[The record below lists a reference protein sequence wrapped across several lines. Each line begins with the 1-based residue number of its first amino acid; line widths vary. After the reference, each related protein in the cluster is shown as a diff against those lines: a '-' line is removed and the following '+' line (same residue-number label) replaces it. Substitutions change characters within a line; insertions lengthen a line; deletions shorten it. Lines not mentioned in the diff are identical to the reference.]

1 MADGSPHWPVCFYNL
16 IVSSHVSEL
25 CWTLGNWALC
35 VCLWLYIAH
44 HNQPCVTMGRG
55 QILSLELSFTSL
67 IRKNQALY
75 SRTHSRWWKHSQFW
89 LWRQRCRPRQELHA
103 DMHAIRMI
111 YANYAYY
118 SQRNSSS
125 NCQDKL
131 PEISHKICRARS
143 KRWRPLGKQ
152 GHSASG
158 IFQVM
163 MVAVIFPGCK
173 GNRVFFWI
181 L

>member
-1 MADGSPHWPVCFYNL
+1 MWRGKERSIW
-16 IVSSHVSEL
+16 SSFF
-25 CWTLGNWALC
+25 AL
-35 VCLWLYIAH
+35 
-44 HNQPCVTMGRG
+44 
-55 QILSLELSFTSL
+55 L
-67 IRKNQALY
+67 IRENQAF
-75 SRTHSRWWKHSQFW
+75 SSKTHSRWWKHSQFW

-152 GHSASG
+152 GRSASG

-163 MVAVIFPGCK
+163 MVAVIFPGCWGK
-173 GNRVFFWI
+173 YGFLRIPIIFPLKFFQQMLTHI
-181 L
+181 LFTTSIKEIKC

>member
-1 MADGSPHWPVCFYNL
+1 MQTQMDYYVQMNPYFRLFFTLMIRRNQVTYN
-16 IVSSHVSEL
+16 S
-25 CWTLGNWALC
+25 
-35 VCLWLYIAH
+35 AH
-44 HNQPCVTMGRG
+44 T
-55 QILSLELSFTSL
+55 
-67 IRKNQALY
+67 
-75 SRTHSRWWKHSQFW
+75 RWWKNSQFW
-89 LWRQRCRPRQELHA
+89 LQSERCSPRQELHA
-103 DMHAIRMI
+103 DIHAIRMI

-158 IFQVM
+158 AFQDVM
-163 MVAVIFPGCK
+163 VETEILLSLSLK
-173 GNRVFFWI
+173 GLCFVFSWPTESVF
-181 L
+181 LS

>member
-1 MADGSPHWPVCFYNL
+1 MQTQMDYYMQMKPYFRLIFTLMIRRNQVTYNR
-16 IVSSHVSEL
+16 
-25 CWTLGNWALC
+25 
-35 VCLWLYIAH
+35 AH
-44 HNQPCVTMGRG
+44 
-55 QILSLELSFTSL
+55 TS
-67 IRKNQALY
+67 
-75 SRTHSRWWKHSQFW
+75 WWKNSQFW
-89 LWRQRCRPRQELHA
+89 LQSERCSPRQELHA
-103 DMHAIRMI
+103 DIHAIRMI

-158 IFQVM
+158 AFQNVM
-163 MVAVIFPGCK
+163 VETEILLSPNLK
-173 GNRVFFWI
+173 GPCFISSRPIRSVF
-181 L
+181 LS

>member
-1 MADGSPHWPVCFYNL
+1 MCKWNYFRL
-16 IVSSHVSEL
+16 FF
-25 CWTLGNWALC
+25 TLM
-35 VCLWLYIAH
+35 IRR
-44 HNQPCVTMGRG
+44 NQVTY
-55 QILSLELSFTSL
+55 
-67 IRKNQALY
+67 Y
-75 SRTHSRWWKHSQFW
+75 STHTCWWKNSQFW
-89 LWRQRCRPRQELHA
+89 LQSERCSPRQELHA

-118 SQRNSSS
+118 SQRNPSS

-158 IFQVM
+158 AFQEM
-163 MVAVIFPGCK
+163 MMIKILFSITLRKRCGLFSLDWLNVFSLLQITRQIKNHFILSENIRNDDWGTISCLK
-173 GNRVFFWI
+173 GKNTSK
-181 L
+181 LLHY

>member
-1 MADGSPHWPVCFYNL
+1 MQTQMDYYMQMKPYFRL
-16 IVSSHVSEL
+16 FF
-25 CWTLGNWALC
+25 TL
-35 VCLWLYIAH
+35 
-44 HNQPCVTMGRG
+44 M
-55 QILSLELSFTSL
+55 
-67 IRKNQALY
+67 IRKNQVTYNSAH
-75 SRTHSRWWKHSQFW
+75 TCWWKNSQFW
-89 LWRQRCRPRQELHA
+89 LQSERCSPRQELHA
-103 DMHAIRMI
+103 DIHAIRMI

-158 IFQVM
+158 AFQDVM
-163 MVAVIFPGCK
+163 VETEILLSPILK
-173 GNRVFFWI
+173 GLCFVSSRPIRSVV
-181 L
+181 LS

>member
-1 MADGSPHWPVCFYNL
+1 MWREKNSIWSFF
-16 IVSSHVSEL
+16 HVA
-25 CWTLGNWALC
+25 G
-35 VCLWLYIAH
+35 
-44 HNQPCVTMGRG
+44 
-55 QILSLELSFTSL
+55 
-67 IRKNQALY
+67 RKNQALC
-75 SRTHSRWWKHSQFW
+75 SKTHSRWWKHSQFW
-89 LWRQRCRPRQELHA
+89 LWRERYRPRQELHA
-103 DMHAIRMI
+103 DMPAIRMI

-158 IFQVM
+158 IFQSM
-163 MVAVIFPGCK
+163 MVAIIFPGYWGK
-173 GNRVFFWI
+173 YGFLLSSINVFSFWNFSSKCWLTLYLQLAKKEI
-181 L
+181 KC

>member
-1 MADGSPHWPVCFYNL
+1 MWRGEILNL
-16 IVSSHVSEL
+16 KL
-25 CWTLGNWALC
+25 F
-35 VCLWLYIAH
+35 
-44 HNQPCVTMGRG
+44 
-55 QILSLELSFTSL
+55 FTFL
-67 IRKNQALY
+67 IRRKQALY
-75 SRTHSRWWKHSQFW
+75 SRTHSRWCKHSQFW
-89 LWRQRCRPRQELHA
+89 LWRQRFRPRRELHA

-163 MVAVIFPGCK
+163 MMVAICPGSEGNWGFLLNPVKVFPLWNFSSKC
-173 GNRVFFWI
+173 WLTLYLQI
-181 L
+181 A

>member
-1 MADGSPHWPVCFYNL
+1 MWKGGSSIW
-16 IVSSHVSEL
+16 
-25 CWTLGNWALC
+25 
-35 VCLWLYIAH
+35 
-44 HNQPCVTMGRG
+44 R
-55 QILSLELSFTSL
+55 SFTLL
-67 IRKNQALY
+67 IRKHEALY

-89 LWRQRCRPRQELHA
+89 LCRERCRSRQELHT

-125 NCQDKL
+125 NCQDKS

-143 KRWRPLGKQ
+143 KRWRPLGNQ

-158 IFQVM
+158 IFQHM
-163 MVAVIFPGCK
+163 MVNVILPGCWEEVWFSFK
-173 GNRVFFWI
+173 SYKNFFLWKFSNKCWLI
-181 L
+181 LFTTSIREIKS